1 MPGFKATAICQ
12 ISITEFIQA
21 LTGQQ
26 KDDHNLLVKIV
37 YALIRTKLSKK
48 QADLE
53 QLTNFGLEIENMG
66 LNRNQLNPT
75 LFCWLLYTYLDSRYE
90 ALQKYEKVKE
100 AEQTRLREEQERLR
114 EEQEDNDN
122 SDDEMNDSKTKT
134 SKTPEASDYT
144 TF

>member
-1 MPGFKATAICQ
+1 MMEKFEIFSNPNFSA
-12 ISITEFIQA
+12 SNA
-21 LTGQQ
+21 L
-26 KDDHNLLVKIV
+26 
-37 YALIRTKLSKK
+37 
-48 QADLE
+48 
-53 QLTNFGLEIENMG
+53 
-66 LNRNQLNPT
+66 
-75 LFCWLLYTYLDSRYE
+75 YLDSRYE

-114 EEQEDNDN
+114 EEQEDDNDN

>member
-1 MPGFKATAICQ
+1 MLCYASYLTVPGFKATAIRQ

-75 LFCWLLYTYLDSRYE
+75 LFCWLLYTYS
-90 ALQKYEKVKE
+90 ALE
-100 AEQTRLREEQERLR
+100 
-114 EEQEDNDN
+114 
-122 SDDEMNDSKTKT
+122 SIGFISKK
-134 SKTPEASDYT
+134 
-144 TF
+144 